1 MYFQIFSQ
9 SIGLSTLGGVRGEED
24 PGRSA
29 TEPCA
34 FPAGEGGESENPG
47 SWVMGVPIQVMDERD
62 LGLKPM
68 VIWDTS
74 DETLIWERVQIQ
86 AGSVHVS

>member
-1 MYFQIFSQ
+1 MHLHVSLYFLKHCKDEALTGYLSGILRIKAFRVPGMYFQIFSQ

-34 FPAGEGGESENPG
+34 FPADDGG
-47 SWVMGVPIQVMDERD
+47 R
-62 LGLKPM
+62 
-68 VIWDTS
+68 
-74 DETLIWERVQIQ
+74 
-86 AGSVHVS
+86 

>member
-1 MYFQIFSQ
+1 MHLHVSLYFLKHCQDEALTGYLLRIKAFRVPGMYFQIFSQ

-47 SWVMGVPIQVMDERD
+47 S
-62 LGLKPM
+62 
-68 VIWDTS
+68 
-74 DETLIWERVQIQ
+74 
-86 AGSVHVS
+86 